1 MILDNEKYIKVR
13 GAQAQGARTVKE
25 VKDMTNIDIEDDDEY
40 REIDRVLQNVCKCQN
55 VSVNEVV
62 EAVKNKK
69 FHIYA
74 VSTIEEGIEVLT
86 GVPAGKKD
94 KDGKFPAG
102 TVNYLV

>member
-55 VSVNEVV
+55 VTVNEVV
-62 EAVKNKK
+62 EAVKNG
-69 FHIYA
+69 A
-74 VSTIEEGIEVLT
+74 DTIERVMEETKAGSGCGRCKGIIQNIIDN
-86 GVPAGKKD
+86 KK
-94 KDGKFPAG
+94 
-102 TVNYLV
+102 

>member
-1 MILDNEKYIKVR
+1 MILDKEKYIKVR

-62 EAVKNKK
+62 EAVKNG
-69 FHIYA
+69 A
-74 VSTIEEGIEVLT
+74 DTIERVMEETKAGSGCGRCKGIIQNIIDN
-86 GVPAGKKD
+86 KK
-94 KDGKFPAG
+94 
-102 TVNYLV
+102 